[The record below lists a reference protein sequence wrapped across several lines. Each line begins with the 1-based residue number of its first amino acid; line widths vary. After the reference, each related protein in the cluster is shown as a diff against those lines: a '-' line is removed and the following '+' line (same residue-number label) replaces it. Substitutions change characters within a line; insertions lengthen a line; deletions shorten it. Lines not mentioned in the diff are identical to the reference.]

1 MTPAVQKWLALA
13 GAVLVV
19 AVFVAANA
27 HLLAVA
33 IGSQP
38 GWVQIAGGGWVSANH
53 VSAY

>member
-38 GWVQIAGGGWVSANH
+38 GCVVDKAKAP
-53 VSAY
+53 AKRAC